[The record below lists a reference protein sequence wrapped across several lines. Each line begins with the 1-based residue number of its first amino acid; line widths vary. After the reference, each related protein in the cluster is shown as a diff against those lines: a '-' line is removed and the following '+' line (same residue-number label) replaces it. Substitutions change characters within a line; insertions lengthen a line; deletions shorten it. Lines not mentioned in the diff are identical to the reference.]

1 MRALLFAVLALP
13 AWAGDQITIVCDN
26 TAARPGVVAAWGFS
40 ALVEVRGQRVLFD
53 TGSKPE
59 LFLANLRELG
69 IDKSTIAATVISHEH
84 PENPNPVY
92 RILPAGVIYFLDSV
106 FAKHSPESVAA
117 KGPVQVAK
125 GVWTTGQIDG
135 TPPEQGLLVETSKG
149 LVMLV
154 SCAHPGIGKMVQS
167 AEKQRGTDHIRL
179 LICGLHSYDW
189 KPEQIRPVIADLRK
203 LRVES
208 IIPAHCTGDLATR
221 MLRESYGGQWG
232 PAGAGRQIPLE

>member
-13 AWAGDQITIVCDN
+13 AWAGDRITIVFDN
-26 TAARPGVVAAWGFS
+26 TAARPGLVAAWGFS

-69 IDKSTIAATVISHEH
+69 IDKNTIAATVISHEH

-106 FAKHSPESVAA
+106 LAKHPP
-117 KGPVQVAK
+117 GGNPVQVAK

-135 TPPEQGLLVETSKG
+135 TPPEQGLIVETSKG

-154 SCAHPGIGKMVQS
+154 SCAHPGIGKMVQT

-179 LICGLHSYDW
+179 LIGGLHSYDW
-189 KPEQIRPVIADLRK
+189 KSEQVRPMIADLRK
-203 LRVES
+203 LHVES

-221 MLRESYGGQWG
+221 MLHESYGDKWA

>member
-1 MRALLFAVLALP
+1 MRALLFALLALP
-13 AWAGDQITIVCDN
+13 VCAGDQITIVYDN
-26 TAARPGVVAAWGFS
+26 TAARPGLVAAWGFS

-53 TGSKPE
+53 TGSKPD

-84 PENPNPVY
+84 PENPSPVY

-106 FAKHSPESVAA
+106 FAKHSPATA
-117 KGPVQVAK
+117 PVQVAK

-135 TPPEQGLLVETSKG
+135 TPPEQALIVETSKG

-154 SCAHPGIGKMVQS
+154 SCAHPGIGKMVQT

-179 LICGLHSYDW
+179 LIGGLHSYEW
-189 KPEQIRPVIADLRK
+189 KPEQIRATIADLHK

-221 MLRESYGGQWG
+221 MLHESYGAKWS

>member
-1 MRALLFAVLALP
+1 MRALLFVVLVIP
-13 AWAGDQITIVCDN
+13 AWAGDRITIVFDN
-26 TAARPGVVAAWGFS
+26 TAARPGLVAAWGFS
-40 ALVEVRGQRVLFD
+40 ALVEVHGQHVLFD

-69 IDKSTIAATVISHEH
+69 IDKNTIAATVISHEH
-84 PENPNPVY
+84 PENPSPIY

-106 FAKHSPESVAA
+106 FAKHSPA
-117 KGPVQVAK
+117 GNPVQVAK
-125 GVWTTGQIDG
+125 GVWTTGQVDG
-135 TPPEQGLLVETSKG
+135 TPPEQGLVVETPKG

-154 SCAHPGIGKMVQS
+154 SCAHPGIAKMVQT

-179 LICGLHSYDW
+179 LIGGLHSYDW
-189 KPEQIRPVIADLRK
+189 KPEQIRPMIADLHK
-203 LRVES
+203 LRVDS

-221 MLRESYGGQWG
+221 MLRESYGDKWA

>member
-13 AWAGDQITIVCDN
+13 AWAGDRITIVYDN
-26 TAARPGVVAAWGFS
+26 TAARPGLIAAWGFS

-53 TGSKPE
+53 MGSKPE

-69 IDKSTIAATVISHEH
+69 IDKSTIAATVISHQH
-84 PENPNPVY
+84 SENPNPVY

-106 FAKHSPESVAA
+106 LAKQPLA
-117 KGPVQVAK
+117 KDPVQVAK

-135 TPPEQGLLVETSKG
+135 TPPEQGLVIETSKG

-154 SCAHPGIGKMVQS
+154 SCAHPGIGKMVQT

-179 LICGLHSYDW
+179 LIGGLHSYEW
-189 KPEQIRPVIADLRK
+189 KAEQIRPMIADLHT

-208 IIPAHCTGDLATR
+208 IVPAHCTGDLATR
-221 MLRESYGGQWG
+221 MLRESYADKWA

>member
-1 MRALLFAVLALP
+1 MRALLFALLALP
-13 AWAGDQITIVCDN
+13 AWAGDQITIVYDN
-26 TAARPGVVAAWGFS
+26 TSARSDLAADWGFS

-53 TGSKPE
+53 TGTKPE
-59 LFLANLRELG
+59 LFLDNLRKLG

-84 PENPNPVY
+84 PENPSPVY

-106 FAKHSPESVAA
+106 FAKHSPATAS
-117 KGPVQVAK
+117 VQVAK
-125 GVWTTGQIDG
+125 GVWTTGQMDG
-135 TPPEQGLLVETSKG
+135 TPPEQALIVETSKG

-154 SCAHPGIGKMVQS
+154 SCAHPGIGKMVQT

-179 LICGLHSYDW
+179 LIGGLHSYEW
-189 KPEQIRPVIADLRK
+189 KAEQVRPMIADLHK

-208 IIPAHCTGDLATR
+208 IIPAHCTGDLAIR
-221 MLRESYGGQWG
+221 MLHESYGAKWA